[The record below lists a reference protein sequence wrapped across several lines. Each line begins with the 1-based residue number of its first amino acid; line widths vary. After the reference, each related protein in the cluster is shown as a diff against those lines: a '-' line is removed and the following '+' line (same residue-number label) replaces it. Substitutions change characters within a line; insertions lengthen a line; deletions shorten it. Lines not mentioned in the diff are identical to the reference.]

1 MGATLHGFR
10 RAEGRREVGDPATMP
25 PANQPA
31 PSVPQQAP
39 KRRHVFISYTRVDR
53 EWVDRLQQ
61 MMKPLLRAG
70 GQQMA
75 LWDDSQIE
83 PGAKWRAAIE
93 TALAEAKVALLL
105 VSDAFLASEFVM
117 NEEVPKLLAA
127 AEAEGVRVLWV
138 SLSPCLVEHTVIGEY
153 QAVLPLDHYLDE
165 LPKPQQQR
173 ALKTIAERIRE
184 ALVEQVLEPEPEK
197 PEERSLDRVPPSPP
211 LQPPP
216 PPAPPGLAPHTFHLE
231 TARILKAGKAWE
243 VQRQPLQVEGALE
256 DLGGGVSLPLVRIPA
271 GEFLMGS
278 PDDEPKR
285 HSAEG
290 PQHRVRLGEFW
301 MGQTPITQAQWRAV
315 MGTTPSR
322 FKDQPDSDQRPVEKV
337 SWREV
342 MVFCKRLA
350 ERTDRAYTLPSEAQW
365 EYACRAG
372 TTSAFAFGDTLSSK
386 LANYNGTYVYANGPK
401 GEYRKQTAPVA
412 MFPANAWGL
421 HDMHGNVWEWC
432 LDYFH
437 DSYVGAPADGCAWVD
452 AEDENSAAVRLLRG
466 GSWDGNPWD
475 CRSAYRDRGLPGNA
489 LNFIGFRVV
498 CLP

>member
-1 MGATLHGFR
+1 
-10 RAEGRREVGDPATMP
+10 MP
-25 PANQPA
+25 PVNQSARRVPQPA
-31 PSVPQQAP
+31 PE
-39 KRRHVFISYTRVDR
+39 RRQVFISYTRVDR

-75 LWDDSQIE
+75 LWDDSQIP

-165 LPKPQQQR
+165 LDKPQQQR

-184 ALVEQVLEPEPEK
+184 ALVASGPEPKPDPDPVVEPEP
-197 PEERSLDRVPPSPP
+197 PPQSPP
-211 LQPPP
+211 E
-216 PPAPPGLAPHTFHLE
+216 PPGLAPHTFRLE
-231 TARILKAGKAWE
+231 TARILRVGNTWE
-243 VQRQPLQVEGALE
+243 LQRQPLQLEGALE

-278 PDDEPKR
+278 PDDEPER
-285 HSAEG
+285 SSDEG
-290 PQHRVRLGEFW
+290 PQHWVRLREFW

-315 MGTTPSR
+315 MGTNPSE
-322 FKDQPDSDQRPVEKV
+322 FKDQLDSNQRPVERV
-337 SWREV
+337 NWREA
-342 MVFCKRLA
+342 MAFCRKLA
-350 ERTDRAYTLPSEAQW
+350 DRTGRAYTLPSEAQW

-372 TTSAFAFGDTLSSK
+372 TTSPFAFGGTITPE
-386 LANYNGTYVYANGPK
+386 LANYDGNYTYAGSPK
-401 GEYRKQTAPVA
+401 GVYREQTTAVGA
-412 MFPANAWGL
+412 FPANAWGL
-421 HDMHGNVWEWC
+421 QDMHGNVWEWC
-432 LDYFH
+432 LDH
-437 DSYVGAPADGCAWVD
+437 WHGSYASAPGDGSAWVD
-452 AEDENSAAVRLLRG
+452 SEDENSSVKSSLK
-466 GSWDGNPWD
+466 NPTT
-475 CRSAYRDRGLPGNA
+475 SARMAQLPN
-489 LNFIGFRVV
+489 R
-498 CLP
+498 